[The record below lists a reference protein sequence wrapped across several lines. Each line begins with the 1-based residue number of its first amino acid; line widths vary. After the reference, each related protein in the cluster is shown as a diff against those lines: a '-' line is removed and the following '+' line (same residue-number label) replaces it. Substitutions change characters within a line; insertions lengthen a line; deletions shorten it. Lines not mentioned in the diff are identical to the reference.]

1 MGEALDYYSFN
12 KLLSYQATYNFIV
25 GGRGIGKTY
34 GAKVLAIQ
42 DAIKKHEEFIY
53 LRRYKSELKGRFS
66 FFSDL
71 LAEFPEE
78 EFRID
83 GLTAQIK
90 DPIAKGGWRTIG
102 YFAALSTS
110 QTLKSVS
117 YPKVTKIIF
126 DEFII
131 EKGSI
136 HYLPNEVKIFNDFY
150 STVDRWKD
158 KTKVFFIANSI
169 SVMNPYFIEFDIK
182 PEPDKPFIRKADGFL
197 VAHFPDSEAFKRS
210 VLKTKFGK
218 FIASTNSEY
227 VNYAVDSQ
235 FADNNDNLIDK
246 KTQEARYY
254 CTIET
259 KSGLFSVWINLPNFY
274 IQEKRPK
281 QEVIWTLVPEKMTED
296 KTLVVY
302 SDKLMQMLRSAF
314 RNGNIWFDTPKAR
327 NIFTE
332 VFRR

>member
-71 LAEFPEE
+71 LSEFPEE

-90 DPIAKGGWRTIG
+90 DPIAKSGWRTIG

-117 YPKVTKIIF
+117 YPKVTKILF

-182 PEPDKPFIRKADGFL
+182 PEPDKPFIRMADGFL

-227 VNYAVDSQ
+227 VNYAVESQ
-235 FADNNDNLIDK
+235 FADNNENLIDK
-246 KTQEARYY
+246 KTKEARYY

>member
-1 MGEALDYYSFN
+1 M
-12 KLLSYQATYNFIV
+12 
-25 GGRGIGKTY
+25 
-34 GAKVLAIQ
+34 
-42 DAIKKHEEFIY
+42 
-53 LRRYKSELKGRFS
+53 
-66 FFSDL
+66 
-71 LAEFPEE
+71 
-78 EFRID
+78 
-83 GLTAQIK
+83 
-90 DPIAKGGWRTIG
+90 
-102 YFAALSTS
+102 
-110 QTLKSVS
+110 KSVS
-117 YPKVTKIIF
+117 YPKVTKILF

-182 PEPDKPFIRKADGFL
+182 PEPDKPFIRMADGFL

-227 VNYAVDSQ
+227 VNYAVESQ
-235 FADNNDNLIDK
+235 FADNNENLIDK
-246 KTQEARYY
+246 KTKEARYY

>member
-1 MGEALDYYSFN
+1 MSEALDYYSFN

-90 DPIAKGGWRTIG
+90 DPIAKSGWRTIG

-117 YPKVTKIIF
+117 YPKVTKILF

-182 PEPDKPFIRKADGFL
+182 PEPDKPFIRMADGFL

-227 VNYAVDSQ
+227 VNYAVESQ
-235 FADNNDNLIDK
+235 FADNNENLIDK
-246 KTQEARYY
+246 KTKEARYY